1 MGRTCCRMDGKS
13 SLRQDFS
20 MKCKGLIVAALLLAT
35 PLCAMVERGFVSNSK
50 DVTFSIISPQDGS
63 LWIATESH
71 GLLRLGATGRTF
83 HYSSATGDFPCDS
96 ISALAF
102 SSSGTLYMKDARGGV
117 YAYTTLSGF
126 KQQNDIPDDVV
137 FETQKEIKSTETTEQ
152 ILPTPY
158 RKHPTWPYWLVIF
171 LLSALVAYLLLRK
184 FTLVSKTTQP
194 KVLLEVDAKEDRIL
208 PSDPSASQASSK
220 PEETESS
227 QPEEPME
234 VPQIVPNPD
243 FVARVEG
250 LVAAN
255 FSDPAYSV
263 ETLADALG
271 ITRVHLNRKLKE
283 AGAPAPKMI
292 LKKARMEKA
301 LTMLREGFP
310 VSDVYTACGF
320 SSASYFS
327 SAFKE
332 YFGYTPSDVIKP
344 NV

>member
-1 MGRTCCRMDGKS
+1 
-13 SLRQDFS
+13 

-35 PLCAMVERGFVSNSK
+35 PLCAIAERGVVSNSK

-96 ISALAF
+96 IAALAF
-102 SSSGTLYMKDARGGV
+102 SSAGTLYMKDARGGV

-126 KQQNDIPDDVV
+126 KEQDEIPDDVV
-137 FETQKEIKSTETTEQ
+137 FDTPKSSESTEVPGP

-158 RKHPTWPYWLVIF
+158 QKHPTWPYWLVI
-171 LLSALVAYLLLRK
+171 LLLCAALAYLALRY
-184 FTLVSKTTQP
+184 FLPFSKAAEPKAQP
-194 KVLLEVDAKEDRIL
+194 KVSLEVEEQVL
-208 PSDPSASQASSK
+208 PKPYSAPSPSTSPAPQA
-220 PEETESS
+220 
-227 QPEEPME
+227 EEP
-234 VPQIVPNPD
+234 QIIPNPG
-243 FVARVEG
+243 FVARVEE

-255 FSDPAYSV
+255 FSDPSYSV
-263 ETLADALG
+263 ETIADALG

-283 AGAPAPKMI
+283 AGAPAPKLI

-301 LTMLREGFP
+301 LTMLREGLP

-332 YFGYTPSDVIKP
+332 YFGYTPSDVTKP
-344 NV
+344 NA

>member
-1 MGRTCCRMDGKS
+1 
-13 SLRQDFS
+13 

-35 PLCAMVERGFVSNSK
+35 PLCAIAERGIVSNSK

-71 GLLRLGATGRTF
+71 GLLRLGTTGRTF
-83 HYSSATGDFPCDS
+83 SYSSATGDFPCDS
-96 ISALAF
+96 IAALAF
-102 SSSGTLYMKDARGGV
+102 SSNGTLYMKDARGDV
-117 YAYTTLSGF
+117 YSYTTLAGF
-126 KQQNDIPDDVV
+126 KI
-137 FETQKEIKSTETTEQ
+137 QKEIPAEVVFDVPANEEIDINSTLDNAEGQ
-152 ILPTPY
+152 STPY
-158 RKHPTWPYWLVIF
+158 RHYPTWPYWLVII
-171 LLSALVAYLLLRK
+171 LLCGVVAYLVLGKRIPALK
-184 FTLVSKTTQP
+184 ELEP
-194 KVLLEVDAKEDRIL
+194 KAALEARGYVAKKLEIREE
-208 PSDPSASQASSK
+208 SQ
-220 PEETESS
+220 
-227 QPEEPME
+227 
-234 VPQIVPNPD
+234 IIPNPD
-243 FVARVEG
+243 FVARVEE

-255 FSDPAYSV
+255 FTDPGYSV

-301 LTMLREGFP
+301 LTMLREGLS
-310 VSDVYTACGF
+310 VSDVYAACGF

-332 YFGYTPSDVIKP
+332 YFGYTPSDVTKP

>member
-1 MGRTCCRMDGKS
+1 MR
-13 SLRQDFS
+13 
-20 MKCKGLIVAALLLAT
+20 CKGLIVAALLLAT
-35 PLCAMVERGFVSNSK
+35 PLCAIAERGIVSNSK

-83 HYSSATGDFPCDS
+83 SYSSATGDFPCDS
-96 ISALAF
+96 IAALAF
-102 SSSGTLYMKDARGGV
+102 SSNGTLYMKDARGDV
-117 YAYTTLSGF
+117 YSYTTLAGF
-126 KQQNDIPDDVV
+126 KIQKEIPADVV
-137 FETQKEIKSTETTEQ
+137 FEAPVNEEIDINSTLDNAEGQ
-152 ILPTPY
+152 STPY
-158 RKHPTWPYWLVIF
+158 RHYPTWPYWLVIILF
-171 LLSALVAYLLLRK
+171 CGVIAYLILCK
-184 FTLVSKTTQP
+184 YQPSFKTTEP
-194 KVLLEVDAKEDRIL
+194 KAALETRGNVAK
-208 PSDPSASQASSK
+208 K
-220 PEETESS
+220 PEIREES
-227 QPEEPME
+227 
-234 VPQIVPNPD
+234 QIIPNPD
-243 FVARVEG
+243 FVARVEE

-255 FSDPAYSV
+255 FTDPGYSV

-301 LTMLREGFP
+301 LTMLREGLP
-310 VSDVYTACGF
+310 VSDVYAACGF

-332 YFGYTPSDVIKP
+332 YFGYTPSDVTKP